1 MSQEAL
7 TAAPRAP
14 QALSVLDKA
23 REMLLDAPA
32 LEPATVEFPVAR
44 TLLGESVAPMWS
56 HPKLAGVRWLFL
68 AAAAAE
74 YLA

>member
-1 MSQEAL
+1 MLQEAL
-7 TAAPRAP
+7 TGVPRAAH
-14 QALSVLDKA
+14 ALSVLDKA
-23 REMLLDAPA
+23 GEMLLDAPA

>member
-7 TAAPRAP
+7 TAAARARY
-14 QALSVLDKA
+14 ALSVLDKA

-44 TLLGESVAPMWS
+44 SLPGESVAPMLS
-56 HPKLAGVRWLFL
+56 QPKPAGVGWLFL

-74 YLA
+74 FLA

>member
-7 TAAPRAP
+7 MAAARAP
-14 QALSVLDKA
+14 EALSVLDKP

-44 TLLGESVAPMWS
+44 TLPDESVAPMLS
-56 HPKLAGVRWLFL
+56 QPKLAGV
-68 AAAAAE
+68 
-74 YLA
+74 

>member
-7 TAAPRAP
+7 TAVARAP
-14 QALSVLDKA
+14 HALSVLDKA

-44 TLLGESVAPMWS
+44 TLSGGSVAPMLS
-56 HPKLAGVRWLFL
+56 HPKLAGVWWFFL

>member
-14 QALSVLDKA
+14 HALSVLDKA

-44 TLLGESVAPMWS
+44 PMLS
-56 HPKLAGVRWLFL
+56 HPKLAGVWWLFL